1 MHELAV
7 FGLLALAVSQLAW
20 IIADSNVFQPVR
32 SKILHWR
39 WEAEA
44 SFICSLHASIEEG
57 VNCASCVGMWV
68 AFAVTLLVMPD
79 FIAGSV
85 WVSVPWYTLGLA
97 LVARGLHA
105 GIELLKR
112 VAVDKEGK

>member
-7 FGLLALAVSQLAW
+7 FGLLALGVSQLAW
-20 IIADSNVFQPVR
+20 IIADSKVMAPVR
-32 SKILHWR
+32 LMFWGLPIYGNTLGTLQEWMD
-39 WEAEA
+39 
-44 SFICSLHASIEEG
+44 EG
-57 VNCASCVGMWV
+57 INCASCVGMWI
-68 AFAVTLLVMPD
+68 AFAATLLVMPD

-97 LVARGLHA
+97 LVARGIHA

-112 VAVDKEGK
+112 VAADEEDV